1 MNTSTGLRCGSNRA
15 VGSKQQ
21 QAARNAAGRAIG
33 SVREACKPTRH
44 SRALAVSCKAT
55 VQLEVPKTVTAPRQV
70 PAKSVSLE
78 PVVQEATAHYGKPL
92 RGSPTTLGATYVKD
106 ADAINF
112 ALTSGSAKGVKLVL
126 FTEDDLAM
134 GKATYEVQLD
144 PATNKT
150 GDVWHIALP
159 QCDTSLL
166 YAYRVTGENQDKNN
180 APSAVGHK
188 FDEVEHH
195 KEVEAWKVALCLMHP
210 LDPTCG
216 RSPSSLL
223 TTCTI
228 RPLVALADKYNLA
241 GLLPYAKDMLL
252 DPRSSYGVPG
262 IHDCYKLDAL
272 EWIGIAEGVPGFEAV
287 VVRCISQIVA
297 SVTSARGRSQRVAG
311 AADQPRYRAH
321 EALMSAMC
329 GLRPET
335 CAKLAASLA
344 SCLAVACENMANQD
358 RYSIKPVGEHTP
370 WGWEYQY
377 EPLRK

>member
-1 MNTSTGLRCGSNRA
+1 MEENYDPAQWYSKGCVPDA
-15 VGSKQQ
+15 V
-21 QAARNAAGRAIG
+21 
-33 SVREACKPTRH
+33 
-44 SRALAVSCKAT
+44 
-55 VQLEVPKTVTAPRQV
+55 
-70 PAKSVSLE
+70 
-78 PVVQEATAHYGKPL
+78 
-92 RGSPTTLGATYVKD
+92 
-106 ADAINF
+106 
-112 ALTSGSAKGVKLVL
+112 LVL
-126 FTEDDLAM
+126 RD
-134 GKATYEVQLD
+134 GKGNTLCMAE
-144 PATNKT
+144 
-150 GDVWHIALP
+150 LP
-159 QCDTSLL
+159 VL
-166 YAYRVTGENQDKNN
+166 
-180 APSAVGHK
+180 
-188 FDEVEHH
+188 VEHH

-216 RSPSSLL
+216 RSPSSLV